1 MTHHMLTGTIA
12 ALALVGSAAAQ
23 AQGADLYVVDPYVP
37 APRVYVAPPA
47 YVVPPAYVAPRV
59 YVAPPV
65 VVAPAPGYAVAP
77 PPTYVVPRDDYAY
90 APPAYVAPPAGYVT
104 VDAVTGRRCTIK
116 PDGYRWC
123 WTP

>member
-12 ALALVGSAAAQ
+12 ALALVGSTAAQ
-23 AQGADLYVVDPYVP
+23 AQGVYVVEPY
-37 APRVYVAPPA
+37 APPVYA
-47 YVVPPAYVAPRV
+47 APPV

-65 VVAPAPGYAVAP
+65 VVTPAPGYLPAP
-77 PPTYVVPRDDYAY
+77 PPRILVVPRDDYGY
-90 APPAYVAPPAGYVT
+90 DSPPYVAPPGIGYVT
-104 VDAVTGRRCTIK
+104 VDSVTGRRCTIK